1 MAKIIILG
9 AGSMGTAFSY
19 PCSDN
24 NHDVTIIGTHLEDDF
39 IDLINSQKKHPILDC
54 NIAKNVKFLK
64 LKSLN
69 EEINKKVDLIVVA
82 VISKGI
88 EWASLQLCKVLK
100 NDVPILNL
108 NDSVLSVEAFV
119 IGFAKEKFKGPI
131 GVNQSTLIPVELL
144 ILFESSIE
152 SL

>member
-39 IDLINSQKKHPILDC
+39 IDLINSEKKHPILDC

-88 EWASLQLCKVLK
+88 EWASLQLCKILK
-100 NDVPILNL
+100 INMDQECVTSLDVVRMYVQSI
-108 NDSVLSVEAFV
+108 
-119 IGFAKEKFKGPI
+119 FKLQI
-131 GVNQSTLIPVELL
+131 MQ
-144 ILFESSIE
+144 LF
-152 SL
+152 L